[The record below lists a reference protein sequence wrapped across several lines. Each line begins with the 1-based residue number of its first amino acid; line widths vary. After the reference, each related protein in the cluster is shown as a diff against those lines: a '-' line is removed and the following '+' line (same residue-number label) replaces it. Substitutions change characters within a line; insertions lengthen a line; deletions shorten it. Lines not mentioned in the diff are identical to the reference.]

1 LKGGEIVN
9 FHDLVLIMIVVLG
22 SVMVGLLLLVVT
34 VHDDVYRV
42 LSSMVEREVR
52 ENSAMLDAMK
62 EGKDD

>member
-1 LKGGEIVN
+1 MN